1 MAKAYRKW
9 YAFAMKQSYRKR
21 IYGLI
26 GDNNGLVNIDMAA
39 AVGVP
44 AVELRKLAQRGALE
58 RVGRGLY
65 RIPFAP
71 VNKFEQVLIA
81 MSNVGE
87 EAVLVSTS
95 VLALLE
101 IGLEMPPKLLIG
113 TTKRIR
119 KELPPVIKL
128 SSVTP
133 KQTQV
138 IKGVT
143 CQSVFEILSDRARTA
158 RKDRVQGELDD
169 ALRLGFIDNE
179 EFIQLAAILNEK
191 LQPA

>member
-1 MAKAYRKW
+1 
-9 YAFAMKQSYRKR
+9 
-21 IYGLI
+21 
-26 GDNNGLVNIDMAA
+26 
-39 AVGVP
+39 
-44 AVELRKLAQRGALE
+44 
-58 RVGRGLY
+58 
-65 RIPFAP
+65 
-71 VNKFEQVLIA
+71 